1 MSDVGERGL
10 DITALGPYFLHSSVA
25 SNLFQNKGI
34 LKFKT
39 VENEHRIFSSK
50 SSFSTFF
57 PTMFHFVFFQERK
70 N

>member
-1 MSDVGERGL
+1 MSDDGERGL

-39 VENEHRIFSSK
+39 VDFEPAYNFLRMAQCEYDI
-50 SSFSTFF
+50 
-57 PTMFHFVFFQERK
+57 
-70 N
+70 